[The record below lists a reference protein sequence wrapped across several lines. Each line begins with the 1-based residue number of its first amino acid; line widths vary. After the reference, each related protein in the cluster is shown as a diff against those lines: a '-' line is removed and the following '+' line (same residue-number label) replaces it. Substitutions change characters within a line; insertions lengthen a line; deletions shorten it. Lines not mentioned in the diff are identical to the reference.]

1 MAAKELFL
9 LVFSILG
16 GLALFILGMNT
27 MTDGLRHAAGSNL
40 RTILQQATR
49 NRLLGLTMGTALGT
63 LVQSSA
69 TTVMIVGFVNAGLM
83 TLMESIPPIL
93 GANLGTTLSMQLI
106 SFKLGDYCFLTITLG
121 FILQFAAPQP
131 KVKNLGTA
139 LLGFG
144 LIFLGMN
151 LMSGAIKPHRIF
163 FTSLLQGIHGTTLL
177 GLLKG
182 VGIATLVTGII
193 QSSGAVIGMCFALI
207 SAGVFTSLDQVYPIV
222 LGAHIG
228 TCATALLGSIGTNI
242 DARRSAAAHL
252 IFNIINSG
260 LAILLAPVFLEIIP
274 MTTGDLIRQTANVH
288 TGVMLFGSLI
298 FLPVAPLFAVLV
310 KKIYPSKL
318 PPPQPSYLDAKI
330 IEFPEK
336 SICAAIHELQRVT
349 RICARSFRLTIDILF
364 KVNRKEV
371 LAVKLNENV
380 VDEIKLAMKDYLA
393 SLTRRY
399 LSRRQAILIQ
409 HINRCMTDLER
420 IGDHIDELCDISL
433 RRRKIPSARFNRET
447 LELLFSLFQAADKV
461 LLLVIQS
468 LDPMNED
475 FQGMAQSILM
485 ARDDYVEKS
494 INAKAV
500 FTERIACHEC
510 PPIVGMF
517 FSEYVAAFDR
527 IVKHAKTIALVE
539 KQPFFW
545 IKRKKLERM
554 AEEVRDYTPPPLT
567 NRRDFLDKLHSE
579 DYL

>member
-27 MTDGLRHAAGSNL
+27 MTDGLRRAAGNNL
-40 RTILQQATR
+40 RTILKQATR
-49 NRLLGLTMGTALGT
+49 NRVLGLAVGTALGT

-69 TTVMIVGFVNAGLM
+69 TTVMIVGFINAGLM
-83 TLMESIPPIL
+83 TLAESISPIL
-93 GANLGTTLSMQLI
+93 GANIGTTASMQLI
-106 SFKLGDYCFLTITLG
+106 SFKLGDYCFLAITLG

-131 KVKNLGTA
+131 KIKNLGTA
-139 LLGFG
+139 VLGFG

-151 LMSGAIKPHRIF
+151 LMSESIRPHRLF
-163 FTSLLQGIHGTTLL
+163 FASFLEDIQGTSLA

-182 VGIATLVTGII
+182 VGITALVTGII

-242 DARRSAAAHL
+242 EARRSAAAHL
-252 IFNIINSG
+252 LFNIINAG
-260 LAILLAPVFLEIIP
+260 LAAALAPVFLKIIP
-274 MTTGDLIRQTANVH
+274 MTSGDLIRQTANVH
-288 TGVMLFGSLI
+288 SGVMLFGTVL
-298 FLPVAPLFAVLV
+298 FLPLAPQFAKLVAILC
-310 KKIYPSKL
+310 PSKH

-330 IEFPEK
+330 IGFPEK
-336 SICAAIHELQRVT
+336 SIYAAICELQRVT

-364 KVNRKEV
+364 KINRREV

-393 SLTRRY
+393 ALTRRY

-420 IGDHIDELCDISL
+420 IGDHIDELCDISI
-433 RRRKIPSARFNRET
+433 RRRKIPAARFNRET

-461 LLLVIQS
+461 LHLVIQS
-468 LDPMNED
+468 LDPLNED

-554 AEEVRDYTPPPLT
+554 AEEVRDYKPPPLT
-567 NRRDFLDKLHSE
+567 DRHDFLDRLHSE

>member
-1 MAAKELFL
+1 M
-9 LVFSILG
+9 
-16 GLALFILGMNT
+16 
-27 MTDGLRHAAGSNL
+27 
-40 RTILQQATR
+40 
-49 NRLLGLTMGTALGT
+49 
-63 LVQSSA
+63 
-69 TTVMIVGFVNAGLM
+69 
-83 TLMESIPPIL
+83 
-93 GANLGTTLSMQLI
+93 
-106 SFKLGDYCFLTITLG
+106 
-121 FILQFAAPQP
+121 
-131 KVKNLGTA
+131 
-139 LLGFG
+139 LGFG

-151 LMSGAIKPHRIF
+151 LMSESIRPHRLF
-163 FTSLLQGIHGTTLL
+163 FASFLEDIQGTSVA

-182 VGIATLVTGII
+182 VGITALVTGII

-242 DARRSAAAHL
+242 EARRSAAAHL
-252 IFNIINSG
+252 LFNIINAG
-260 LAILLAPVFLEIIP
+260 LAVALAPVFLKIIP
-274 MTTGDLIRQTANVH
+274 MTSGDLIRQTANVH
-288 TGVMLFGSLI
+288 SGVMLFGAVL
-298 FLPVAPLFAVLV
+298 FLPLAPAFARLVAVLC
-310 KKIYPSKL
+310 PSKH

-336 SICAAIHELQRVT
+336 SIYAAICELQRVT

-364 KVNRKEV
+364 KIDRKEV

-433 RRRKIPSARFNRET
+433 RRRKIPAARFNRET

-461 LLLVIQS
+461 LHLVIQS
-468 LDPMNED
+468 LDPLNED